1 MTEGSRARKI
11 LGKAAFGDNYEEI
24 VSNLDPESKYV
35 EILKVCAGL
44 PLALE
49 IAGSGVHEDYLDS
62 RNEDDGR
69 NDPSFAVR
77 NYWKGLKQGSLE
89 HLQEANIDYHRDGL
103 KYVVE
108 ASLKSCEAWGRSG
121 GRKYD
126 MSRLFR
132 SLCVL
137 EKQQFLPVRTLK
149 LH

>member
-1 MTEGSRARKI
+1 MKEGSRARKI
-11 LGKAAFGDNYEEI
+11 LDKAAFGDNYEII
-24 VSNLDPESKYV
+24 VSNLDAESDYV

-44 PLALE
+44 PLALG
-49 IAGSGVHEDYLDS
+49 IAGGGVHEDYLDS
-62 RNEDDGR
+62 GNEDGR

-126 MSRLFR
+126 MRRLFR

-137 EKQQFLPVRTLK
+137 EKQQFLPLRTLK